1 VLTQFHEVK
10 RADRIDDLVEW
21 LMGALLVFTPLA
33 FGTTEAWSREIFLI
47 IAAGTVFCLAIKLV
61 AVPTARFFWS
71 WFYVPIGLFLLLAA
85 GQLLPLPRSV
95 LKVIAPG
102 TADLRAQ
109 LLSDVPN
116 AASVLGRQ
124 TISLYPAATRW
135 QLWLVLGVAA
145 IFVVVVNVYRDRL
158 RIQRLLTTIVAA
170 GALVAALAL
179 YQNLTGATT
188 VYGIVPAIHR
198 NSGPFMNYS
207 HFSQFM
213 NLSVGA
219 ALGLVLMRRSQS
231 WFGFFLAIFCVLGP
245 ITVFLS
251 MSRMGVI
258 SLLAAS
264 AFTAGMLAR
273 QKRVGGKRSLI
284 LWLGV
289 AVLAILLVTGFDAVY
304 SRLATLRHVE
314 LAEGGR
320 LQMLKDMTREF
331 RQFPILGTGLGT
343 HEFVFPMFDHS
354 TIAQIA
360 THAEDEYAQLMEECG
375 SVGLG
380 LAALFLVM
388 GMAAYFRAASNS
400 GDPVQYAVFGLGF
413 GLIAILVHSA
423 TDFGQHV
430 PANAVLTAVFFALL
444 VNLSRISAD
453 EPIGRPTRASAGLR
467 LAGRYAALAVVAS
480 LAVWMVKS
488 ADLARRAEAQWG
500 KAADARVAIEASDW
514 QGSPDDYIALLTP
527 AAAAASLEPDDVT
540 YQYWLNVYRWHAIS
554 TATDP
559 ATHQTLLTPL
569 SLSFASKI
577 AGQLESLRALCP
589 TYGPPLC
596 VAGQIEFFALHRPEG
611 AGHIETAYRLTP
623 YDPTVCFVAGTL
635 AIQQGDWPKS
645 LVALR
650 RCQALGGFE
659 HDILD
664 LYVHS
669 GRPDLAYELSRGNR
683 QDLQYLA
690 TVLGNDPA
698 SVAIAAHCR
707 DEAMA
712 LLESEARRPDAVAG
726 TLAELADAYRRTGH
740 GAQAIAWYRKALDL
754 DYGRVDWRLQLANAL
769 ASQGQTSDAIREARI
784 CLNLH
789 PESKDA
795 QDLLSELSSSP

>member
-1 VLTQFHEVK
+1 VLTQFYQIE
-10 RADRIDDLVEW
+10 RAGRIDNLVEW
-21 LMGALLVFTPLA
+21 LLGVLLLFTPLA
-33 FGTTEAWSREIFLI
+33 FGTTEAWSREIFLVLV
-47 IAAGTVFCLAIKLV
+47 AGTVLCLAFKLV
-61 AVPTARFFWS
+61 AVPSAPFFWS

-85 GQLLPLPRSV
+85 GQLLPLPMSV

-102 TADLRAQ
+102 TADLRGQ

-116 AASVLGRQ
+116 AASVLSRQ
-124 TISLYPAATRW
+124 TITLYPAATRA
-135 QLWLVLGVAA
+135 QLWLVLEVAA
-145 IFVVVVNVYRDRL
+145 IFVVVVNVYRDPL
-158 RIQRLLTTIVAA
+158 RIQRLLATIVAA
-170 GALVAALAL
+170 GAVVAALSL
-179 YQNLTGATT
+179 YQNLTDATT

-207 HFSQFM
+207 HFAQFM

-219 ALGLVLMRRSQS
+219 AVGLLLMRRSQS
-231 WFGFFLAIFCVLGP
+231 WSGFFLIIFCVLGP
-245 ITVFLS
+245 IAVFLS

-264 AFTAGMLAR
+264 MFTAGMLAGQR
-273 QKRVGGKRSLI
+273 RVGGKRSLI

-289 AVLAILLVTGFDAVY
+289 VVLAILLVSGFDVVY

-320 LQMLKDMTREF
+320 LQMLKDMTGEF
-331 RQFPILGTGLGT
+331 HLFPILGTGLGT

-388 GMAAYFRAASNS
+388 AAVAYFRAVSNLQ
-400 GDPVQYAVFGLGF
+400 DPVQCAVFGLGF
-413 GLIAILVHSA
+413 GLAAILIHSA
-423 TDFGQHV
+423 ADFGQHV
-430 PANAVLTAVFFALL
+430 PANAVLTAIFIALL
-444 VNLSRISAD
+444 ANLSRITTD
-453 EPIGRPTRASAGLR
+453 QPIGRSTKTSAGLR
-467 LAGRYAALAVVAS
+467 LAGRFASLAAVAS
-480 LAVWMVKS
+480 LTVWMVMS
-488 ADLARRAEAQWG
+488 ADLARQAEAQWG
-500 KAADARVAIEASDW
+500 KAADARADIEARDW
-514 QGSPDDYIALLTP
+514 QGTSDDYIQLLTP
-527 AAAAASLEPDDVT
+527 AASAARLAPDDVL

-554 TATDP
+554 TESDP
-559 ATHQTLLTPL
+559 ATHEILLTPL

-577 AGQLESLRALCP
+577 AGELEAIRTLCP
-589 TYGPPLC
+589 TFGPPLC

-611 AGHIETAYRLTP
+611 AGHIEMAYRLTP

-635 AIQQGDWPKS
+635 AIQQHDWQRS
-645 LVALR
+645 LIALR

-659 HDILD
+659 HDIID

-669 GRPDLAYELSRGNR
+669 GRPDLAYELSRGKR
-683 QDLQYLA
+683 QDLQYLRS
-690 TVLGNDPA
+690 VLGNDPA
-698 SVAIAAHCR
+698 SLAMAAHCR

-712 LLESEARRPDAVAG
+712 LLESEARRPDAAAG
-726 TLAELADAYRRTGH
+726 TLAEMADTYRRTGH
-740 GAQAIAWYRKALDL
+740 GAEAIAWYRKALEL
-754 DYGRVDWRLQLANAL
+754 DYGRLDWRLQLANAL
-769 ASQGQTSDAIREARI
+769 ASQGQTSDAIREAQI

-795 QDLLSELSSSP
+795 QDLLSQLSNP